1 MALRIGPLCVGLAV
15 GSLVIGYGQA
25 GWWDWVLIPGVLGGL
40 WVLGYWRGWVWM
52 ASLGLVGFAGFSA
65 IGLRLDLD
73 AGWMVAG
80 LVAALCAWDLHHFA
94 LSLQRVGRVED
105 GRALEQR
112 HLLRLLAVG
121 GLALVL
127 AVVALRIEIRLT
139 FFQALLLGL
148 LVVWGL
154 SRGISF
160 LRRESD

>member
-1 MALRIGPLCVGLAV
+1 MARKSGPLCIGLAV

-25 GWWDWVLIPGVLGGL
+25 GWWDWVLIPAILGGM
-40 WVLGYWRGWVWM
+40 WVFGYWRGWGWM
-52 ASLGLVGFAGFSA
+52 ASVGLVGIAGLSA
-65 IGLRLDLD
+65 LGLWLNLD

-94 LSLQRVGRVED
+94 QCLQRVGQAED
-105 GRALEQR
+105 ERALEQR
-112 HLLRLLAVG
+112 HLLRLLAVA
-121 GLALVL
+121 GLGLVL
-127 AVVALRIEIRLT
+127 AVVALSIEIRLT